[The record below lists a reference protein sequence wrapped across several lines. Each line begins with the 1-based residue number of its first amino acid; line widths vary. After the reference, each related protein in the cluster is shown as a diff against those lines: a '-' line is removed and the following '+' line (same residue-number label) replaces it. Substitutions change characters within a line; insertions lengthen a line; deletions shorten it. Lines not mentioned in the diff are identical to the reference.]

1 MSKARALFALVV
13 VIGGLGLLG
22 VDAALAQPPGEA
34 EHAAAEEAVAEP
46 AAEAAAVPLIP
57 GLSLL
62 GAGLV
67 IIGAGSG
74 IGRIGQSTVESIAR
88 QPEAAGAM
96 FTPMI
101 ITAAMIEGAAFFAII
116 AIFVKG

>member
-1 MSKARALFALVV
+1 MSRARASFALGVLAA
-13 VIGGLGLLG
+13 GLSMLG
-22 VDAALAQPPGEA
+22 AGVAMAQDPGAPAGQEET
-34 EHAAAEEAVAEP
+34 EHAADDSP
-46 AAEAAAVPLIP
+46 AAAPLIP

-62 GAGLV
+62 GGGLV
-67 IIGAGSG
+67 IIGAGAG